1 MKSKTFSMAAQ
12 LKKGKA
18 AEKDFLERYGQG
30 AIVRTDGRKG
40 DLQVKW
46 SRAIIEL
53 KTDFYSKSTNLF
65 MERWSVMAEGDRQGK
80 PGGPWQSASHGAAYY
95 LYWFP
100 DTEELF
106 VFQTAALV
114 EYLEANLGGFRPCP
128 VRNKGYTTLGYIV
141 PKEKLLKF
149 HEENPDKKL
158 LVQLDEVIFFSA
170 GVNNESTGTI

>member
-1 MKSKTFSMAAQ
+1 MSGKTFSMAAQ

-18 AEKDFLERYGQG
+18 AEKDFLEKYGQG

-46 SRAIIEL
+46 SRAVLEL

-65 MERWSVMAEGDRQGK
+65 MERWSVEPTPDKPDGK
-80 PGGPWQSASHGAAYY
+80 VGGPWQATAHGAVYY

-100 DTEELF
+100 ETEELF
-106 VFQTAALV
+106 VFSTAALV
-114 EYLEANLGGFRPCP
+114 EYLEANLSQFRPCP

-141 PKEKLLKF
+141 PKERLLKF
-149 HEENPDKKL
+149 HGDNADKKL
-158 LVQLDEVIFFSA
+158 LVSLDEVIFFTA
-170 GVNNESTGTI
+170 GEKK

>member
-1 MKSKTFSMAAQ
+1 MSKKTFSMAAQ
-12 LKKGKA
+12 LKKGKK
-18 AEKDFLERYGQG
+18 AEKDFLEKYGQG

-46 SRAIIEL
+46 SRAILEL

-65 MERWSVMAEGDRQGK
+65 MERWSVVGDDTREGR
-80 PGGPWQSASHGAAYY
+80 PGGPWQSKGHASKYY

-100 DTEELF
+100 ETDELF
-106 VFQTAALV
+106 VFDTAVLV
-114 EYLEANLGGFRPCP
+114 DYLEANLASFRPCP

-141 PKEKLLKF
+141 PKAKLLQY

-158 LVQLDEVIFFSA
+158 LVPLDTVLFFQYGA
-170 GVNNESTGTI
+170 KAT

>member
-1 MKSKTFSMAAQ
+1 MKSKTFSMSAQ
-12 LKKGKA
+12 LKKGKK
-18 AEKDFLERYGQG
+18 AEKEFLERYGQG

-65 MERWSVMAEGDRQGK
+65 MERWSVEPTLEKPDGK
-80 PGGPWQSASHGAAYY
+80 VGGPWQSMQHGAAYY

-100 DTEELF
+100 DTDELF
-106 VFQTAALV
+106 VFTTAILV
-114 EYLEANLGGFRPCP
+114 SFLEENLSSFRPCP

-141 PKEKLLKF
+141 PKERLLKY
-149 HEENPDKKL
+149 HEENADKKL
-158 LVQLDEVIFFSA
+158 MVSLEEIIFF
-170 GVNNESTGTI
+170 T

>member
-1 MKSKTFSMAAQ
+1 MSGKTFSMSAQ

-46 SRAIIEL
+46 SRAILEL

-65 MERWSVMAEGDRQGK
+65 MERWSVEATPERPGK
-80 PGGPWQSASHGAAYY
+80 AGGPWQATAHGAVYY

-100 DTEELF
+100 KTEKLF
-106 VFQTAALV
+106 VFSTEALV
-114 EYLEANLGGFRPCP
+114 NYLEANLGGFRACP

-149 HEENPDKKL
+149 HEENTEKKL
-158 LVQLDEVIFFSA
+158 LVSLDEVIFFTA
-170 GVNNESTGTI
+170 EETK

>member
-46 SRAIIEL
+46 SRAILEL

-65 MERWSVMAEGDRQGK
+65 MERWSVEATPERAGK
-80 PGGPWQSASHGAAYY
+80 PGGPWQAAAHGATYY
-95 LYWFP
+95 LYWFAET
-100 DTEELF
+100 DELF
-106 VFQTAALV
+106 VFCTAALV
-114 EYLEANLGGFRPCP
+114 EYLEANLAAFRPCP

-149 HEENPDKKL
+149 HADNADKKL
-158 LVQLDEVIFFSA
+158 LVPLDDVIFFK
-170 GVNNESTGTI
+170 

>member
-1 MKSKTFSMAAQ
+1 MSGKTFSMAAQ
-12 LKKGKA
+12 LKKGKK
-18 AEKDFLERYGQG
+18 AEKDFLEKYGQG

-46 SRAIIEL
+46 SRAVLEL

-65 MERWSVMAEGDRQGK
+65 MERWSVEPTSDRPEGK
-80 PGGPWQSASHGAAYY
+80 VGGPWQSASHGAAYY

-100 DTEELF
+100 ELDELF
-106 VFQTAALV
+106 VFQTEVLV
-114 EYLEANLGGFRPCP
+114 NYLEANIQSFRACP

-149 HEENPDKKL
+149 HEENADKKL
-158 LVQLDEVIFFSA
+158 LVSLDDVLHFTS
-170 GVNNESTGTI
+170 GGNK

>member
-1 MKSKTFSMAAQ
+1 MKKSKTFSMATQ

-65 MERWSVMAEGDRQGK
+65 MERWSVVATPDRPEGK
-80 PGGPWQSASHGAAYY
+80 VGGPWQSASHGAAYY

-114 EYLEANLGGFRPCP
+114 NFLEENLSSFRQCP

-141 PKEKLLKF
+141 PKERLLKF

-158 LVQLDEVIFFSA
+158 LVSLGEIIFFS
-170 GVNNESTGTI
+170 

>member
-1 MKSKTFSMAAQ
+1 MSGKTFSMAAQ

-18 AEKDFLERYGQG
+18 AEKDFLEKYGQG

-40 DLQVKW
+40 DMMVKW

-65 MERWSVMAEGDRQGK
+65 MERWSVEPTPDRPEGK
-80 PGGPWQSASHGAAYY
+80 VGGPWQAASHSAAYY

-100 DTEELF
+100 DRDELF
-106 VFQTAALV
+106 VFNTAVLV
-114 EYLEANLGGFRPCP
+114 EYLEANLSQFRPCP

-141 PKEKLLKF
+141 PKEKLLKY
-149 HEENPDKKL
+149 HEENADKKL
-158 LVQLDEVIFFSA
+158 LVSLDEVIFFTV
-170 GVNNESTGTI
+170 GEGK

>member
-46 SRAIIEL
+46 SRAILEL

-65 MERWSVMAEGDRQGK
+65 MERWSVEATPERAGK
-80 PGGPWQSASHGAAYY
+80 PGGPWQAAAHGATYY
-95 LYWFP
+95 LYWFAET
-100 DTEELF
+100 DELF
-106 VFQTAALV
+106 VFCTAALV
-114 EYLEANLGGFRPCP
+114 KYLEANLAAFRPCP

-149 HEENPDKKL
+149 HADNADKKL
-158 LVQLDEVIFFSA
+158 LVPLDDVIFFK
-170 GVNNESTGTI
+170 

>member
-1 MKSKTFSMAAQ
+1 MSKTFSMAAQ

-18 AEKDFLERYGQG
+18 AEKQFLERYGQG

-46 SRAIIEL
+46 SRAVIEL

-65 MERWSVMAEGDRQGK
+65 MERWSVEGTEERPAK
-80 PGGPWQSASHGAAYY
+80 AGGPWQSLQHGSAYY

-100 DTEELF
+100 ETEELF
-106 VFQTAALV
+106 VFNTRVLV
-114 EYLEANLGGFRPCP
+114 DFLEANLAKFRPCP

-141 PKEKLLKF
+141 PKAALLKF
-149 HEENPDKKL
+149 HEENADKRL
-158 LVQLDEVIFFSA
+158 LVSLEEVLFFTA
-170 GVNNESTGTI
+170 GGSK

>member
-1 MKSKTFSMAAQ
+1 MKKSKTFSMAAQ

-80 PGGPWQSASHGAAYY
+80 PGGPWQSIAHGASYY

-158 LVQLDEVIFFSA
+158 LVPLDEVIFFK
-170 GVNNESTGTI
+170 

>member
-1 MKSKTFSMAAQ
+1 MSKTFSMAAQ
-12 LKKGKA
+12 LKKGKK

-40 DLQVKW
+40 DMMVKW
-46 SRAIIEL
+46 SRAVLEL

-65 MERWSVMAEGDRQGK
+65 MERWSVEATPERPGK
-80 PGGPWQSASHGAAYY
+80 AGGPWQAASHNAAYY

-100 DTEELF
+100 DRDELF
-106 VFQTAALV
+106 VFNTAVLV
-114 EYLEANLGGFRPCP
+114 EYLEANISQFRPCP

-149 HEENPDKKL
+149 HEENADKKL
-158 LVQLDEVIFFSA
+158 LVSLDEVLFFTT
-170 GVNNESTGTI
+170 EETK

>member
-1 MKSKTFSMAAQ
+1 MSKSKTFSMAAQ

-65 MERWSVMAEGDRQGK
+65 MERWSVEATPDKPEGK
-80 PGGPWQSASHGAAYY
+80 PGGPWQSLGHGSAYY
-95 LYWFP
+95 LYWFAET
-100 DTEELF
+100 DELF
-106 VFQTAALV
+106 VFCTAALV
-114 EYLEANLGGFRPCP
+114 NFLEENLSSFRQCP

-149 HEENPDKKL
+149 HADNADKKL
-158 LVQLDEVIFFSA
+158 LVSLDEVIFFK
-170 GVNNESTGTI
+170 

>member
-12 LKKGKA
+12 LKKGKK
-18 AEKDFLERYGQG
+18 AEQDFLEKYGQG

-40 DLQVKW
+40 DMQVKW
-46 SRAIIEL
+46 SRAILEL

-65 MERWSVMAEGDRQGK
+65 MERWSVEATPDRPEGK
-80 PGGPWQSASHGAAYY
+80 PGGPWQSLQHGSVYY

-100 DTEELF
+100 DTDELF
-106 VFQTAALV
+106 VFSTAALV
-114 EYLEANLGGFRPCP
+114 KYLEDNLSGFRPCP

-149 HEENPDKKL
+149 HEESPDKKL
-158 LVQLDEVIFFSA
+158 LVSLDDVLHFKVE
-170 GVNNESTGTI
+170 GK

>member
-1 MKSKTFSMAAQ
+1 MSSKTFSMSAQ

-46 SRAIIEL
+46 SRAVLEL

-65 MERWSVMAEGDRQGK
+65 MERWSVMATPDRPEGK
-80 PGGPWQSASHGAAYY
+80 PGGPWQSASHGASYY

-100 DTEELF
+100 ETEELF
-106 VFQTAALV
+106 VFQTAVLV
-114 EYLEANLGGFRPCP
+114 DFLEGNLSSFRQCP

-141 PKEKLLKF
+141 PKERLLKF
-149 HEENPDKKL
+149 HEENADRKL
-158 LVQLDEVIFFSA
+158 LIPLDDVLHFSV
-170 GVNNESTGTI
+170 GEKK

>member
-1 MKSKTFSMAAQ
+1 MKSKTFSMTAQ
-12 LKKGKA
+12 LKKGKK
-18 AEKDFLERYGQG
+18 AEKDFLEKYGQG

-46 SRAIIEL
+46 SRAVLEL

-65 MERWSVMAEGDRQGK
+65 MERWSVMATPDRPEGK
-80 PGGPWQSASHGAAYY
+80 PGGPWQSATHGAAYY

-100 DTEELF
+100 ETEELF
-106 VFQTAALV
+106 VFQTAVLV
-114 EYLEANLGGFRPCP
+114 DFLEGNLSSFRPCP

-149 HEENPDKKL
+149 HEENADRKL
-158 LVQLDEVIFFSA
+158 LIPLDDVLHFSV
-170 GVNNESTGTI
+170 GEKK

>member
-1 MKSKTFSMAAQ
+1 MVAQ
-12 LKKGKA
+12 LKKGKK
-18 AEKDFLERYGQG
+18 AEKDFLEKYGQG

-46 SRAIIEL
+46 SRVIIEL

-65 MERWSVMAEGDRQGK
+65 MERWSVSPTPEKPDGK
-80 PGGPWQSASHGAAYY
+80 VGGPWQSIAHGASYY

-106 VFQTAALV
+106 VFQTEVLV
-114 EYLEANLGGFRPCP
+114 NYLEANLNGFRPCP

-158 LVQLDEVIFFSA
+158 LVPLDEVIFFK
-170 GVNNESTGTI
+170 

>member
-1 MKSKTFSMAAQ
+1 MKKSKTFSMAAQ

-40 DLQVKW
+40 DIQVKW

-65 MERWSVMAEGDRQGK
+65 MERWSVMEEGDRQGK

-95 LYWFP
+95 LYWFAET
-100 DTEELF
+100 DELF
-106 VFQTAALV
+106 VFSTAALV
-114 EYLEANLGGFRPCP
+114 EYLEANLAAFRPCP

-141 PKEKLLKF
+141 PKICLLKF

-158 LVQLDEVIFFSA
+158 LVPLDEVIFFK
-170 GVNNESTGTI
+170 

>member
-1 MKSKTFSMAAQ
+1 MGKTFSMAAQ
-12 LKKGKA
+12 LKKGKK

-65 MERWSVMAEGDRQGK
+65 MERWSVLAEGDRLGK
-80 PGGPWQSASHGAAYY
+80 PGGPWQAASHNAVYY

-100 DTEELF
+100 DIDELF
-106 VFQTAALV
+106 VFQTAVLV
-114 EYLEANLGGFRPCP
+114 NFLEKNLSSFRACP
-128 VRNKGYTTLGYIV
+128 VRNRGYTTLGYIV
-141 PKEKLLKF
+141 PKKHLLKY
-149 HEENPDKKL
+149 HEENADKKL
-158 LVQLDEVIFFSA
+158 MVSLDEIIFFA
-170 GVNNESTGTI
+170 MGDK

>member
-65 MERWSVMAEGDRQGK
+65 MERWSVVATPDRPEGK
-80 PGGPWQSASHGAAYY
+80 VGGPWQSIAHGASYY

-106 VFQTAALV
+106 VFTTAALV
-114 EYLEANLGGFRPCP
+114 EYLEANLSTFRPCP

-158 LVQLDEVIFFSA
+158 LVPLDEVIFFK
-170 GVNNESTGTI
+170 

>member
-1 MKSKTFSMAAQ
+1 MSKKTFSMAAQ
-12 LKKGKA
+12 LKKGKK

-40 DLQVKW
+40 DMMVKW
-46 SRAIIEL
+46 SRAVLEL

-65 MERWSVMAEGDRQGK
+65 MERWSVEPTPDRPEGK
-80 PGGPWQSASHGAAYY
+80 VGGPWQAASHSAAYY

-100 DTEELF
+100 DRDELF
-106 VFQTAALV
+106 VFNTAVLV
-114 EYLEANLGGFRPCP
+114 DYLEANLSQFRPCP

-149 HEENPDKKL
+149 HEENADKKL
-158 LVQLDEVIFFSA
+158 LVSLDEILFFTA
-170 GVNNESTGTI
+170 EETK

>member
-1 MKSKTFSMAAQ
+1 MSSKTFSMAAQ

-46 SRAIIEL
+46 SRAILEL

-65 MERWSVMAEGDRQGK
+65 MERWSVEATPDKPGK
-80 PGGPWQSASHGAAYY
+80 AGGPWQAASHSAAYY

-100 DTEELF
+100 ETEELF
-106 VFQTAALV
+106 VFNTAVLV
-114 EYLEANLGGFRPCP
+114 EYLDKMLPTFRSCP

-141 PKEKLLKF
+141 PKAGLLKF
-149 HEENPDKKL
+149 HEENADKKL
-158 LVQLDEVIFFSA
+158 LVSLDEVIFFTV
-170 GVNNESTGTI
+170 GERK

>member
-1 MKSKTFSMAAQ
+1 MSKKTFSMAAQ

-18 AEKDFLERYGQG
+18 AEKQFLEKYGKG

-65 MERWSVMAEGDRQGK
+65 MERWSVEATAERAGK
-80 PGGPWQSASHGAAYY
+80 PGGPWQSLQHGSAYY
-95 LYWFP
+95 FYWFP
-100 DTEELF
+100 ETDELF
-106 VFQTAALV
+106 VFNTSVLV
-114 EYLEANLGGFRPCP
+114 DFLDAHLASFRPCP

-149 HEENPDKKL
+149 HEENADKHL
-158 LVQLDEVIFFSA
+158 LVPLDKILFFSVE
-170 GVNNESTGTI
+170 GNQ

>member
-12 LKKGKA
+12 LKKGKK

-46 SRAIIEL
+46 SRAIVEL

-65 MERWSVMAEGDRQGK
+65 MERWSVMAEGDRLGK
-80 PGGPWQSASHGAAYY
+80 PGGPWQSAAHGAAYY

-100 DTEELF
+100 DTDELF
-106 VFQTAALV
+106 VFQTAVLV
-114 EYLEANLGGFRPCP
+114 DFLEVNLSSFRQCP
-128 VRNKGYTTLGYIV
+128 VRNRGYTTLGYIV
-141 PKEKLLKF
+141 PKERLLKY
-149 HEENPDKKL
+149 HKENADKKL
-158 LVQLDEVIFFSA
+158 MVSLNEIIFFA
-170 GVNNESTGTI
+170 MGDK

>member
-1 MKSKTFSMAAQ
+1 MKKFSMAAQ

-46 SRAIIEL
+46 SRAILEL
-53 KTDFYSKSTNLF
+53 KSDFYSKSTNLF
-65 MERWSVMAEGDRQGK
+65 MERWSVTPTPEKPDGK
-80 PGGPWQSASHGAAYY
+80 VGGPWQSLAHGSGYY

-100 DTEELF
+100 ETDELF
-106 VFQTAALV
+106 VFTTEVLV
-114 EYLEANLGGFRPCP
+114 EYLEGNLSGFRPCP

-149 HEENPDKKL
+149 HAENPDKKL
-158 LVQLDEVIFFSA
+158 LVTLDEVLFFSH
-170 GVNNESTGTI
+170 GGET

>member
-1 MKSKTFSMAAQ
+1 MSKTFSMAAQ
-12 LKKGKA
+12 LKKGKK
-18 AEKDFLERYGQG
+18 AEQDFLEKYGQG

-46 SRAIIEL
+46 SRAILEL

-65 MERWSVMAEGDRQGK
+65 MERWSVEATPEREGK
-80 PGGPWQSASHGAAYY
+80 PGGPWQAASHNASYY

-106 VFQTAALV
+106 VFTTTALV
-114 EYLEANLGGFRPCP
+114 DYLEANLSTFRPCP

-149 HEENPDKKL
+149 HADNADKKL
-158 LVQLDEVIFFSA
+158 LVPLDEVIFFK
-170 GVNNESTGTI
+170 

>member
-12 LKKGKA
+12 LKKGKK
-18 AEKDFLERYGQG
+18 AEKDFLEKYGQG

-46 SRAIIEL
+46 SRAVIEL

-65 MERWSVMAEGDRQGK
+65 MERWSVVATPDRPEGK
-80 PGGPWQSASHGAAYY
+80 VGGPWQSIAHGASYY

-106 VFQTAALV
+106 VFSTAALV
-114 EYLEANLGGFRPCP
+114 DYLEANLSTFRPCP

-158 LVQLDEVIFFSA
+158 LVPLDEVIFFK
-170 GVNNESTGTI
+170 

>member
-80 PGGPWQSASHGAAYY
+80 PGGPWQAASHDAGYY
-95 LYWFP
+95 LYWFAET
-100 DTEELF
+100 DELF
-106 VFQTAALV
+106 VFRTAALV
-114 EYLEANLGGFRPCP
+114 EYLEANLQSFRPCP

-149 HEENPDKKL
+149 HEENADKKL
-158 LVQLDEVIFFSA
+158 LVPLDEVIFFK
-170 GVNNESTGTI
+170 

>member
-1 MKSKTFSMAAQ
+1 MSKGKLFSMAAQ

-46 SRAIIEL
+46 SRAILEL

-65 MERWSVMAEGDRQGK
+65 MERWSVEPTPDRPDGK
-80 PGGPWQSASHGAAYY
+80 VGGPWQATAHGAVYY

-100 DTEELF
+100 ETEELF
-106 VFQTAALV
+106 VFNTAALV
-114 EYLEANLGGFRPCP
+114 EYLEANLAKFRACP

-141 PKEKLLKF
+141 PKANLLKF
-149 HEENPDKKL
+149 HEENADKKL
-158 LVQLDEVIFFSA
+158 LVSLDEVIFFTV
-170 GVNNESTGTI
+170 GEGK